1 MKGVILIAVFLLTG
15 GFAAEVLTDATIYS
29 SEASPQEIKEVVAVD
44 PDKVRLELAL
54 DPLAIL
60 IDVRMKFEYRR
71 SRIEKAV
78 HLPKKK
84 DLDAF
89 AASTPK
95 HRPLYL
101 YCTTE
106 TRARQAGQLLL
117 DHGFERVYVIEGGL
131 NKWKAYNL
139 PVEHGRTR
147 AGRKQR
153 LSPKN
158 SLEVI

>member
-1 MKGVILIAVFLLTG
+1 MKGVILIAVLLLTG
-15 GFAAEVLTDATIYS
+15 GFNTEVFSDVNLYS
-29 SEASPQEIKEVVAVD
+29 SETSRQEMKEIIAVD
-44 PDKVRLELAL
+44 PDRVRLELAL

-60 IDVRMKFEYRR
+60 IDVRMKFEYRK
-71 SRIEKAV
+71 SHIEKAV

-84 DLDAF
+84 NLDAF
-89 AASTPK
+89 AASTMK

-106 TRARQAGQLLL
+106 TRARQAAQLLL

-147 AGRKQR
+147 ADRK
-153 LSPKN
+153 
-158 SLEVI
+158 